1 MAAKRVLIVLG
12 KLKRG
17 GAETLVMNIYRTID
31 RSVVQFDFI
40 VHTPDRYDYDDE
52 IESLGGKIYRFP
64 QYNVLN
70 HFEYKRCWNRFFAE
84 HPEYRIIHAHMT
96 GSASVFLPIAKKYGL
111 VTIAHSHIALSQ
123 KGIRQKV
130 IDLYRLPLKNQADYL
145 FACSNDAGVWMFG
158 EKATTRDNYYIIRNG
173 VDTDKFAFSSDK
185 RDKIRAELGLDG
197 KFVIGNVS
205 RFHIQKNHYLLID
218 VFAEIKKENSNAVL
232 LLVGDGDL
240 RGAIEEKVKSL
251 GLADSVIFTGVRTDI
266 DCILS
271 AVDVFVMTSFNDLD
285 GVPATANR
293 WLLRNLLRDELGF
306 GGFVVTDYGTIGEL
320 KAHGVAADD
329 RQAAELALRAGV
341 NMDMMSAAYL
351 FHAAELVRE
360 GRIPESLI
368 DSLCCEV
375 LAVKFRLGLFDDPFR
390 CQVKERERCYYAPEH
405 LDAARRVARS
415 SMVLLENRGGVLP
428 LKEGS
433 RIALVGPFAD
443 SRWDLIGSWVHFAE
457 ADRTSTFLDGLR
469 ARFGADRVTYARG
482 CDPHKALE
490 GGISEAVAAA
500 AKS

>member
-158 EKATTRDNYYIIRNG
+158 EKATKRDNYYIIRNG

-240 RGAIEEKVKSL
+240 RGAIEEKVKLL

-271 AVDVFVMTSFNDLD
+271 AMDVFIMTSFNEGLPVSLVEAQASGLHIVATDTISSEINLTDLVEFCSLDDSPKKWACSALKYAD
-285 GVPATANR
+285 GYER
-293 WLLRNLLRDELGF
+293 RNTKAEIAASGYDIVSTTE
-306 GGFVVTDYGTIGEL
+306 EL
-320 KAHGVAADD
+320 K
-329 RQAAELALRAGV
+329 QF
-341 NMDMMSAAYL
+341 YL
-351 FHAAELVRE
+351 KNWHE
-360 GRIPESLI
+360 
-368 DSLCCEV
+368 
-375 LAVKFRLGLFDDPFR
+375 
-390 CQVKERERCYYAPEH
+390 
-405 LDAARRVARS
+405 
-415 SMVLLENRGGVLP
+415 
-428 LKEGS
+428 
-433 RIALVGPFAD
+433 
-443 SRWDLIGSWVHFAE
+443 
-457 ADRTSTFLDGLR
+457 
-469 ARFGADRVTYARG
+469 
-482 CDPHKALE
+482 
-490 GGISEAVAAA
+490 
-500 AKS
+500 

>member
-1 MAAKRVLIVLG
+1 LLTSTKGELDMAAKRVLIVLG

-145 FACSNDAGVWMFG
+145 FACSNDAGVWMYG
-158 EKATTRDNYYIIRNG
+158 EKATKRGNYYIIRNG

-218 VFAEIKKENSNAVL
+218 VFAEIKKENGNAVL

-271 AVDVFVMTSFNDLD
+271 AMDVFIMTSFNEGLPVSLVEAQASGLHIVATDTISSEINLTDLVEFCSLDDSPKKWACTALKYAD
-285 GVPATANR
+285 GYER
-293 WLLRNLLRDELGF
+293 RNTKAEIAASGYDIVSTTE
-306 GGFVVTDYGTIGEL
+306 EL
-320 KAHGVAADD
+320 K
-329 RQAAELALRAGV
+329 QF
-341 NMDMMSAAYL
+341 YL
-351 FHAAELVRE
+351 KNWHE
-360 GRIPESLI
+360 
-368 DSLCCEV
+368 
-375 LAVKFRLGLFDDPFR
+375 
-390 CQVKERERCYYAPEH
+390 
-405 LDAARRVARS
+405 
-415 SMVLLENRGGVLP
+415 
-428 LKEGS
+428 
-433 RIALVGPFAD
+433 
-443 SRWDLIGSWVHFAE
+443 
-457 ADRTSTFLDGLR
+457 
-469 ARFGADRVTYARG
+469 
-482 CDPHKALE
+482 
-490 GGISEAVAAA
+490 
-500 AKS
+500 